1 MLVSSPFEKLIGSF
15 LSLVKISPAE
25 IRDLT
30 YQLEIQKYKKTH
42 FLLREGEK
50 CQGIFFVNY
59 GFCRIFMRTL
69 EKENTLHFAGECD
82 FLTHTDGLLFD
93 HLSPY
98 YIQANEN
105 TEVVFIPFR
114 TILWA
119 RNHMKE
125 GERLVRKLWERYCL
139 FKLEEIF
146 SFYNPD
152 PIQRY
157 EELNRRFPSIGQK
170 VSQKI
175 IASYLNITPEH
186 FSYLKSQNRF
196 LK

>member
-1 MLVSSPFEKLIGSF
+1 MSVPPPFEKLIGSF

-30 YQLEIQKYKKTH
+30 DQLEVQKYKKTQ
-42 FLLREGEK
+42 FLLKEGEK
-50 CQGIFFVNY
+50 CQGIFFVNS
-59 GFCRIFMRTL
+59 GFCRIYLSTQG
-69 EKENTLHFAGECD
+69 KESTLHFAGEGD
-82 FLTHTDGLLFD
+82 FLTHIDGLLFD

-119 RNHMKE
+119 RSHMQE
-125 GERLVRKLWERYCL
+125 GERLVRVLWERYCL

-146 SFYNPD
+146 SFYNSD

-157 EELNRRFPSIGQK
+157 EELNKRFPAIGQK

-186 FSYLKSQNRF
+186 FSYLKSQNR
-196 LK
+196 LSK

>member
-1 MLVSSPFEKLIGSF
+1 MNDLIC
-15 LSLVKISPAE
+15 
-25 IRDLT
+25 
-30 YQLEIQKYKKTH
+30 QLEVLKYKKAQ
-42 FLLREGEK
+42 FLLQEGEK
-50 CQGIFFVNY
+50 CQGIFFVNS
-59 GFCRIFMRTL
+59 GFCRIYIRAQ

-82 FLTHTDGLLFD
+82 FLTHIDGLLFD

-119 RNHMKE
+119 RNHIQE
-125 GERLVRKLWERYCL
+125 GERLVRMLWERYCL
-139 FKLEEIF
+139 LKLEEIF

-157 EELNRRFPSIGQK
+157 EELNKRFPAIGQK